1 MAQTPWDERYAR
13 DDYLYGTK
21 PNDFLA
27 EMTSRLPVGD
37 TLCVAEGEGR
47 NAVWLAEHGHRVV
60 AVDASTVG
68 LAKAR
73 KLARQR
79 GVTITTEVTDL
90 GTYSIAP
97 ESFDLVVSIYAHA
110 APEARI
116 ALHRKIVA
124 GLRPGGMLLLEAYT
138 PKQLDYNDY
147 KTGGPPDVEKMMT
160 LDLLR
165 QELVGL
171 EFIHGIEIEREV
183 IEGTLHTGKGA
194 VVQVVAVKSG

>member
-1 MAQTPWDERYAR
+1 MKTPWDERYAS

-60 AVDASTVG
+60 AVDASKVG
-68 LAKAR
+68 LAKAQ

-79 GVTITTEVTDL
+79 GVTIATELADL
-90 GTYSIAP
+90 GTYAIAP

-116 ALHRKIVA
+116 ALHRRIVA

-138 PKQLDYNDY
+138 PKQLDY
-147 KTGGPPDVEKMMT
+147 KTGGPPDAEKMMT
-160 LDLLR
+160 LELLR
-165 QELVGL
+165 QELAGL
-171 EFIHGIEIEREV
+171 EFIRGVEIEREV
-183 IEGTLHTGKGA
+183 VEGKLHTGKGA
-194 VVQVVAVKSG
+194 VVQVVAVRPR